1 MQLPKGKNKS
11 AHAGPILKI
20 DSNRHG
26 FLYLS
31 IPGNELVRID
41 NVSGKKDMFDLG
53 YGEWRY
59 TPMNGYPVYSINAI
73 NMMRDLKDDF
83 VAAAAYAWTSSS
95 TLEVRI
101 HYVNWISGTTL
112 VFDFDKHE
120 VTMRDTYPNSK
131 PETVHFVVAR

>member
-1 MQLPKGKNKS
+1 MLRR
-11 AHAGPILKI
+11 LLI
-20 DSNRHG
+20 DRQHVSLG
-26 FLYLS
+26 
-31 IPGNELVRID
+31 LVRD
-41 NVSGKKDMFDLG
+41 LHVAHNARAAGLDRNVLTLVSEDGTQEALAMG
-53 YGEWRY
+53 YRTWSY
-59 TPMNGYPVYSINAI
+59 TPMAGYPYYSINAI